1 MPPPPGNHATLAY
14 AATASLAAV
23 TLVYVFGPTWFID
36 TTAEGSS
43 KNRRK
48 GVVGLEN
55 PANDCFINSILQAL
69 AGLEDL
75 RTYLSQRT
83 TAAKQQRGENCENEL
98 LIDRKPFLTAALKE
112 ILDSLNERPIYRKKT
127 ISNRPFLNTLEK
139 VFMRRISRAQQDA
152 HEFLQVVAET
162 LAEEH
167 HRLKKLE
174 RQGKV
179 RAVVGRYSLED
190 VTELGEEMVIINGPE
205 PENEEEQ
212 KNEEADFVGMP
223 LEGRMVSEI
232 ECQKCG
238 FKPKPTV
245 SSFVVLT
252 LPVPQ
257 KNSASLTECIEGT
270 LSVEYIDDFAC
281 AGCKVRHA
289 IAILTRKLETSPNR
303 ADIETTISRLEHA
316 LESDPESVPED
327 IVLPDAPK
335 SRIARRTRI
344 QDYPEIIA
352 LHLSRSIY
360 DTYASRKNG
369 AKVSFEE
376 TLQMGGITDRRN
388 YRLLCMVTHK
398 GGHDSGHYECFRRQI
413 VARPPF
419 SVPTPGSS
427 LPPTPLVSTPLNT
440 SSVHLD
446 SPGPSRPMSR
456 DTLLSPNSTARSSLA
471 FDAGSKPTPPTSIYQ
486 TGGLGAELS
495 RSVTP
500 TPSETERRTKA
511 AVKKLK
517 RKRANDRWWRISDDK
532 IKEARTS
539 DVLGM
544 QREVYLLFYQ
554 RERSESTW

>member
-1 MPPPPGNHATLAY
+1 MGF
-14 AATASLAAV
+14 V
-23 TLVYVFGPTWFID
+23 WQ
-36 TTAEGSS
+36 
-43 KNRRK
+43 
-48 GVVGLEN
+48 
-55 PANDCFINSILQAL
+55 INSILQAL

-112 ILDSLNERPIYRKKT
+112 ILDSRHMSIWWKWRLADNRLTGLNERPIYRKKT

-257 KNSASLTECIEGT
+257 KVCHISHAS
-270 LSVEYIDDFAC
+270 
-281 AGCKVRHA
+281 
-289 IAILTRKLETSPNR
+289 NR
-303 ADIETTISRLEHA
+303 AGNNNDGPLCRTLLPSPSA
-316 LESDPESVPED
+316 LR
-327 IVLPDAPK
+327 A
-335 SRIARRTRI
+335 
-344 QDYPEIIA
+344 
-352 LHLSRSIY
+352 LSRS
-360 DTYASRKNG
+360 
-369 AKVSFEE
+369 
-376 TLQMGGITDRRN
+376 
-388 YRLLCMVTHK
+388 
-398 GGHDSGHYECFRRQI
+398 
-413 VARPPF
+413 
-419 SVPTPGSS
+419 
-427 LPPTPLVSTPLNT
+427 NT
-440 SSVHLD
+440 STT
-446 SPGPSRPMSR
+446 SP
-456 DTLLSPNSTARSSLA
+456 AR
-471 FDAGSKPTPPTSIYQ
+471 G
-486 TGGLGAELS
+486 
-495 RSVTP
+495 
-500 TPSETERRTKA
+500 
-511 AVKKLK
+511 VKF
-517 RKRANDRWWRISDDK
+517 
-532 IKEARTS
+532 
-539 DVLGM
+539 GM
-544 QREVYLLFYQ
+544 PLPY
-554 RERSESTW
+554 